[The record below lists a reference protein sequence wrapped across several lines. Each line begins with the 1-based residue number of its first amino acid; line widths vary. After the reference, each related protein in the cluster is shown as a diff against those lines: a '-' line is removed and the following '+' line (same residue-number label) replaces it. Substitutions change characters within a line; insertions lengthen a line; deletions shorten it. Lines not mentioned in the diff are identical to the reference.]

1 MVLPFVMISSRP
13 GRKCLS
19 LRLYARHRWTDL
31 AFDDIYTEW
40 VSWYEGEGEE
50 WDTRDSRLRA
60 QPPLGNICSAFYINK
75 MDNDITL
82 RIRKKLFALC
92 LVLGVK
98 VFNNPT
104 NPAQPATLNIVG
116 NKVHRTKYSRATELN
131 PQHKVVQWVV
141 ANDKNKDKTATWI
154 QSMCLTMGQPEWVE
168 EQMCIYSW
176 SNPGYWQVWTDGRTL
191 YTFPAAQRTD
201 RARFVAQIER
211 GDRARRPL

>member
-1 MVLPFVMISSRP
+1 MLIPSALCKASMDRSGFRRHIHGMSKLIRGLG
-13 GRKCLS
+13 GRM
-19 LRLYARHRWTDL
+19 RHQR
-31 AFDDIYTEW
+31 
-40 VSWYEGEGEE
+40 
-50 WDTRDSRLRA
+50 
-60 QPPLGNICSAFYINK
+60 QPVKGATADAPLGNICSAFYINK

-92 LVLGVK
+92 VVLGVK

-141 ANDKNKDKTATWI
+141 ANDKTKDKTATWI
-154 QSMCLTMGQPEWVE
+154 QCMCLTMGQPEWVE

-191 YTFPAAQRTD
+191 YTFPAAQRTV